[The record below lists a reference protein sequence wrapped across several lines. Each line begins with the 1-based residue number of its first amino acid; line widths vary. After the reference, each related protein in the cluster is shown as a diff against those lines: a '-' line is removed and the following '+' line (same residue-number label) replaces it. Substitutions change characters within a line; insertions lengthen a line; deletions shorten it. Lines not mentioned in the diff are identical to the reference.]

1 MARVI
6 VSLLAQADTVDV
18 VVDLRNAAGHAVAAE
33 YAISFEALYG
43 RLAVHPNSGAPRSG
57 IARRVRIGIVSPYIV
72 IYDYDRAKDV
82 VTILRI
88 VHGRRKI
95 TGKLLRGV

>member
-1 MARVI
+1 MRPGTPSPLNTRYLSKRFMGVWPFIPIAARPAPELHG
-6 VSLLAQADTVDV
+6 VSASELC
-18 VVDLRNAAGHAVAAE
+18 
-33 YAISFEALYG
+33 
-43 RLAVHPNSGAPRSG
+43 P
-57 IARRVRIGIVSPYIV
+57 PYIV
-72 IYDYDRAKDV
+72 IYEYDRAKDV